1 MTIYSKR
8 DYVLLSTEQG
18 NMTFSPS
25 QARDVATQL
34 IEAARQVEEKLMRAS
49 EPTEDVTSEALKTHA
64 ITSASDSAS
73 DRTLTPKQVA
83 SLQRIGRREMGACEP
98 GTGSELINAGL
109 VELVDRPLVGYG
121 KAWKLTRDGF
131 LWLTESEIPRMPN
144 TLARKAYEA
153 LAYAVRNSGVDDEPV
168 GDCAVTLAYHSD
180 DKLYHADV
188 EAGECSAGACA
199 PTLELAILALSY
211 CDEMECVEVNELGR
225 ALCRECHGDGCKECN
240 DTGADTH
247 PPHAWPKDG
256 ILRVLDK
263 T

>member
-1 MTIYSKR
+1 MTVYAKR
-8 DYVLLSTEQG
+8 DYVLFSTEQA
-18 NMTFSPS
+18 MTFTPS

-34 IEAARQVEEKLMRAS
+34 IEAAHQVEEKSTQAS
-49 EPTEDVTSEALKTHA
+49 EATENVAPEPLK
-64 ITSASDSAS
+64 
-73 DRTLTPKQVA
+73 LTPKQVA
-83 SLQRIGRREMGACEP
+83 SLQRIGRRETEACDP
-98 GTGSELINAGL
+98 TTGSELINAGL

-121 KAWKLTRDGF
+121 KAWKLTKTGAA
-131 LWLTESEIPRMPN
+131 WLTESEIPRRPN
-144 TLARKAYEA
+144 MLARKAYEA

-168 GDCAVTLAYHSD
+168 GDCAVTLAYHSE

-211 CDEMECVEVNELGR
+211 CDEMEGVEVNELGR